1 MRLRR
6 IIVSAALGLLS
17 LGAIVRAADAVL
29 VTDSIVDSQAYNFPS
44 VTFGVRTVHGV
55 TFQQDGAVT
64 YKGWQYAAYYQSFNN
79 GTRNIGRVS
88 VGRRPLPGGTWQT
101 FTFTDYDFTIVDSHN
116 DVVIGICAE
125 DGTIH
130 LSFDH
135 HGATLKYR
143 ASVAGLANQPT
154 TTAWNASM
162 FGPTR
167 DRLTGSTAQTQVTY
181 PRFIPTPSGKLLF
194 TYRFGGSG
202 GGDEMLHEYSGATGT
217 WTTVGQYTTRS
228 GSYTGTFASGT
239 DRNAYFDM
247 TVFDSSGRLHATWCW
262 RETPDASSNHDL
274 MYAYSDDVGR
284 TWKNQLGAQIA
295 VAGSSFIGVN
305 SPGIIGWVIPQSRNY
320 INNSAMTTD
329 RQGRVHVVAWHL
341 PDAEPNQ
348 TFDQAVTSKSRF
360 HHYWRGTDGVWRRNP
375 TTLTGSRAKLAAD
388 DDGRLFLMYGDASN
402 LRIATASPSANP
414 EVSPAT
420 SWNTWSTLNLV
431 GGALPAGKAVS
442 VNLVTDTSRWD
453 QDRIL
458 SLYAQETNVSGTGPT
473 PLHILDYHVS
483 NSAVLPSPA
492 NLSVPALPPASLT
505 WTAGIEAVQ
514 HDVYFGTNRT
524 AVETANLLSAEYRG
538 RVNSATFAPG
548 ALASETG
555 YFWRIDSVDAGGAVS
570 PGRVWSFTTRPLTPL
585 ILVGSASRTYGG
597 AASFQGTLDPVTAE
611 SASVTLFIGTNDGG
625 TNASAWQQSVDF
637 GSRPLGSLVS
647 PSMPVP
653 SSAIVLRFRATNAYG
668 STWSSAGT
676 LASDRALATWERTAL
691 ITASGYTAGETLSGF
706 PLLVRLDSAN
716 VPGFSHSQMLSS
728 NGADLVFT
736 SEDGTQIHDH
746 EIETWDPSG
755 TSFIWVRVPALT
767 AQSRL
772 RLWWGKS
779 GQSAP
784 TSTARSATWSS
795 GFGGVWHL
803 NQSLGFQTDSSP
815 NALSGTST
823 AMADASTSVIPKAAT
838 LNGTTSIVTIPNATA
853 LNPTFISVEAWI
865 NTTST
870 TGNGS
875 IFSKDRT
882 ATTPMGRVWQFRL
895 NAGKVEFIPFN
906 ATANANVVSSASV
919 SDGRF
924 HHVCGTW
931 DGTTARVY
939 VDGVQ
944 SASAAFSGSL
954 RTGQT
959 NAAYIG
965 RMETGSPNFFPGTI
979 DEVRLSQSA
988 RSANWIKA
996 SYDNQKPGSTFLT
1009 ATPAAAPDLDGDR
1022 LTDAWEVAE
1031 LGAVRMSDGSQ
1042 DADLDGSSDFLEYA
1056 TGSDPASGSGVPA
1069 VSMVQMVSSAPEF
1082 VFPQL
1087 AGGSGSI
1094 GVDYTAA
1101 GLRYGVEVSDGLGT
1115 WQSGISTVQ
1124 WSTRREPL
1132 PGGLERVGVRV
1143 IDPALLAKPKLF
1155 FRLRIQTVP

>member
-6 IIVSAALGLLS
+6 IIISVALGLLS
-17 LGAIVRAADAVL
+17 LGSIVRAADGLL
-29 VTDSIVDSQAYNFPS
+29 VSDSIVDSQAYNFPS
-44 VTFGVRTVHGV
+44 VTFGVPTVHGV

-64 YKGWQYAAYYQSFNN
+64 YKGWQYAAYYQSFFN

-101 FTFTDYDFTIVDSHN
+101 FTFTDYDFTIIDSHN

-135 HGATLKYR
+135 HVATLKYR
-143 ASVAGLANQPT
+143 VSVAGLANSPT
-154 TTAWNASM
+154 TTAWNAAM

-167 DRLTGSTAQTQVTY
+167 DRFNGSTALTQVTY
-181 PRFIPTPSGKLLF
+181 PRFIPTPAGKLLF
-194 TYRFGGSG
+194 TYRSGSSG
-202 GGDEMLHEYSGATGT
+202 GGDEVLLEYGGTTGT
-217 WTTVGQYTTRS
+217 WSSVGQYTTRS

-247 TVFDSSGRLHATWCW
+247 TVFDATGRLHATWCW

-274 MYAYSDDVGR
+274 LYAYSDDVGR

-305 SPGIIGWVIPQSRNY
+305 SPGILGWSIPQSRNY

-348 TFDQAVTSKSRF
+348 SFNQAVTSKSRF

-402 LRIATASPSANP
+402 LKIATASPAANP
-414 EVSPAT
+414 EASPAT

-431 GGALPAGKAVS
+431 GGALPGGKALN

-458 SLYAQETNVSGTGPT
+458 SLYAQETNISGTGPT

-492 NLSVPALPPASLT
+492 NLSVPALPPTSLT
-505 WTAGIEAVQ
+505 WTAGIDAVQ

-524 AVETANLLSAEYRG
+524 AVESANLLSAEYRG
-538 RVNSATFAPG
+538 RVSPASFNPG
-548 ALASETG
+548 ALASETS
-555 YFWRIDSVDAGGAVS
+555 YYWRIDSVDAGGAIS
-570 PGRVWSFTTRPLTPL
+570 PGRVWTFTTRPLTPL
-585 ILVGSASRTYGG
+585 IAVGTAARAYGGSAT
-597 AASFQGTLDPVTAE
+597 FQGTLDPVTAE

-625 TNASAWQQSVDF
+625 TNASSWQQSVDL

-647 PSMPVP
+647 PSLPVP
-653 SSAIVLRFRATNAYG
+653 SGAMAFRFRATNAYG
-668 STWSSAGT
+668 SAWSSAGT
-676 LASDRALATWERTAL
+676 LSADRALATWARTAL
-691 ITASGYTAGETLSGF
+691 ITASGYTAGETLTGF
-706 PLLVRLDSAN
+706 PLLVRLDSTN
-716 VPGFSHSQMLSS
+716 LPGFSHAQMLSS
-728 NGADLVFT
+728 GGADLAFT
-736 SEDGTQIHDH
+736 SEDGSQSYDH
-746 EIETWDPSG
+746 EIETWDESG
-755 TSFIWVRVPALT
+755 TSFIWVRVPSLT
-767 AQSRL
+767 AQSKL
-772 RLWWGKS
+772 RIWWGKS
-779 GQSAP
+779 GESAP
-784 TSTARSATWSS
+784 TPTARAATWSS

-823 AMADASTSVIPKAAT
+823 AMADASTSVIPRAAA
-838 LNGTTSIVTIPNATA
+838 LNGTTSIVTIPNASA
-853 LNPTFISVEAWI
+853 LNPSFISVEAWVR
-865 NTTST
+865 TTST
-870 TGNGS
+870 GLCS
-875 IFSKDRT
+875 ILSKDKT
-882 ATTPMGRVWQFRL
+882 ASPAGRVWQFRVSG
-895 NAGKVEFIPFN
+895 GKVEFIPFN
-906 ATANANVVSSASV
+906 ATANANVVSTAV
-919 SDGRF
+919 VNDGQF

-944 SASAAFSGSL
+944 SGSAAFAGSL
-954 RTGQT
+954 RTAQT

-965 RMETGSPNFFPGTI
+965 RMETNTPNFFPGTL

-996 SYDNQKPGSTFLT
+996 SYDNQRSSSVFLT
-1009 ATPAAAPDLDGDR
+1009 ASPAVAPDLDGDR
-1022 LTDAWEVAE
+1022 LTDGWEVAE
-1031 LGAVRMSDGSQ
+1031 LGAVNLSDGSQ
-1042 DADLDGSSDFLEYA
+1042 DADLDGASDLLEYA
-1056 TGSDPASGSGVPA
+1056 TGSDPVSGAGVPA
-1069 VSMVQMVSSAPEF
+1069 VSMAQGSSANPEF

-1094 GVDYTAA
+1094 GIDYTAS
-1101 GLRYGVEVSDGLGT
+1101 GLKYVVEVSDGLGT
-1115 WQSGISTVQ
+1115 WRSGSSLVQ
-1124 WSTRREPL
+1124 WSNRRESL
-1132 PGGLERVGVRV
+1132 SGGLERVGVRV
-1143 IDPALLAKPKLF
+1143 IDPLLLAKSKLF
-1155 FRLRIQTVP
+1155 FRLRVQTVP